1 MNTTECPNDLCRY
14 HHDCSNECYECGAL
28 TAIGQWISVKDEL
41 PELKDDGVLV
51 YFSETG
57 SIETVHIEDYF
68 RDITSGRDENGDQ
81 TYTKWY
87 KSQGV
92 THWMRLPA
100 SPEDDQHE

>member
-1 MNTTECPNDLCRY
+1 MNTTECPNDLCR
-14 HHDCSNECYECGAL
+14 HHNESSNECYECGAL
-28 TAIGQWISVKDEL
+28 VAAHPPWVKVEDRL
-41 PELKDDGVLV
+41 PKLCDDNVLV

-92 THWMRLPA
+92 THWMPLPA
-100 SPEDDQHE
+100 SPEER